1 MRIWTSI
8 LQGTCSYILELD
20 VRLLNHPNWTSITQI
35 IVRFPR
41 LLQIRLLMI
50 VSKFLP
56 QLVYDYSISLLEFSD
71 ILG

>member
-8 LQGTCSYILELD
+8 LQGTCSSILELD
-20 VRLLNHPNWTSITQI
+20 VRLLNHPNWTSITQF
-35 IVRFPR
+35 IVCFPR
-41 LLQIRLLMI
+41 LLQIRLIMI

-56 QLVYDYSISLLEFSD
+56 QLVYDCSISLLELSD